1 MDLSNYTL
9 HFQDTFENVAKEVG
23 DILFNADKSVLRM
36 AEKLARLLHVY
47 FQQVRDKYDPEDMY
61 EVTPMMVAF
70 AVAKAFSELPKTYTA
85 LCDDDFLFDL
95 ELLYYEIFEEEYT

>member
-23 DILFNADKSVLRM
+23 EALFNMDESVLYM
-36 AEKLARLLHVY
+36 AEKLARLLHVH

-70 AVAKAFSELPKTYTA
+70 AVAMAFSELPETYKA

-95 ELLYYEIFEEEYT
+95 ELLHHNIFDEE

>member
-23 DILFNADKSVLRM
+23 DVLFNMDESVLYM
-36 AEKLARLLHVY
+36 AEKLARLLHIH
-47 FQQVRDKYDPEDMY
+47 FQQTRDEYDPY
-61 EVTPMMVAF
+61 NVTPIMVAF
-70 AVAKAFSELPKTYTA
+70 AVAMAFSELPETYKA

-95 ELLYYEIFEEEYT
+95 ELLHHNIFDEEYI